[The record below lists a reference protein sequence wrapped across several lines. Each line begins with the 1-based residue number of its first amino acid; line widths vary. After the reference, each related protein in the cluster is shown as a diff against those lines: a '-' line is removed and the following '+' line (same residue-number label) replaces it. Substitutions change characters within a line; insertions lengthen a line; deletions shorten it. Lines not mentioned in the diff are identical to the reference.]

1 MASQADS
8 VIAAE
13 LQPGEEMLW
22 CAQPDGTSRFF
33 LRIALVALCVAAAIG
48 IHGITDTPVFKLA
61 MPFGLKPGSAALW
74 ALAAVILVDSILFG
88 AYIVNTYYGLT
99 NRRVMVVSN
108 LPRHSV
114 YDFALDD
121 FRGAKLGFVRLGTT
135 VEIYRGSPGS
145 FFSNNLM
152 LFANPSIQRSPA
164 SGVEHY
170 FLIGIPDAG
179 IVEQALRDAA
189 AGMPTT
195 PFASPPE

>member
-1 MASQADS
+1 MSSQPDA

-33 LRIALVALCVAAAIG
+33 IRIGVVALCIVAAIG
-48 IHGITDTPVFKLA
+48 VHGITDTTAFRLA

-99 NRRVMVVSN
+99 NRRVIIVSN

-114 YDFALDD
+114 CDFALDD
-121 FRGAKLGFVRLGTT
+121 FRGAKLSFTRLG
-135 VEIYRGSPGS
+135 
-145 FFSNNLM
+145 NNLM
-152 LFANPSIQRSPA
+152 LFANPSIQRSLT
-164 SGVEHY
+164 SGIEHY
-170 FLIGIPDAG
+170 FLVGIPDAG
-179 IVEQALRDAA
+179 IVEQALRDATSGIPA
-189 AGMPTT
+189 T
-195 PFASPPE
+195 PFATSS

>member
-1 MASQADS
+1 MSSQADA

-33 LRIALVALCVAAAIG
+33 IRIGVVALCIVAAIG
-48 IHGITDTPVFKLA
+48 VHGITDTTAFRLA

-74 ALAAVILVDSILFG
+74 ALAALILVDSILFG
-88 AYIVNTYYGLT
+88 AYTVNTYYGLT
-99 NRRVMVVSN
+99 NRRVIIVSN

-114 YDFALDD
+114 RDFALDD
-121 FRGAKLGFVRLGTT
+121 FRDAKLGFTRLGTT
-135 VEIYRGSPGS
+135 VEIYRGSPGT

-152 LFANPSIQRSPA
+152 LFANPSIQRSLT

-170 FLIGIPDAG
+170 FLVGIPDAG
-179 IVEQALRDAA
+179 IVEQALRDATSGIPA
-189 AGMPTT
+189 T
-195 PFASPPE
+195 PFATPS